1 MDDNRD
7 DSETKPIV
15 RHPTTDLVG
24 QVLGERYRIEKRL
37 SHGGMGVVY
46 RARHVV
52 LETDL
57 AVKVL
62 LRPQDETDQQRF
74 LQEAKLASLI
84 QHPNTVQIID
94 FGVLPAGQSYLVM
107 ELMRGGTLAD
117 ELEKGPMDALRA
129 CQIGAQIAR
138 ALQAVH
144 DKGIIHRDMKPENVF
159 LLETDGSKDF
169 VKVVDFGIAKPVAA
183 EQSPLALLKEQQGAA
198 ASSED
203 AGASVDA
210 SPSQSGEQRNQALTE
225 AGAIVGTPRYMS
237 PEQCQGIPLD
247 GRVDQYA
254 LGCMLYEMLT
264 GHCPFDGMSAFVLLT
279 QHLTKPPVPPR
290 QRIPER
296 AAAIPASLEAV
307 VLRMLAKHPEQRFS
321 SMRAV
326 EQALCREADAIL
338 VQRGEKT
345 VLPAGLAGLLGGRL
359 QRGQLLI
366 RGRRVP
372 LWAAGAVALSILA
385 LSFAGAGILG
395 YRLYQ
400 MQRSQKATLEPGE
413 LQTARARA
421 LEKLK
426 LTVKAAPLELRI
438 DAIAALG
445 ATQDF
450 ELRPELEALLLDP
463 EEAVQAEAAAALG
476 RLGDKDAVSRLRAVL
491 DGSQDKPLLRLTI
504 ARALLELGDASGEAQ
519 LLQTLAEGAPEVR
532 LRAASMLCDRRNA
545 IAEKLLLQVVDRG
558 LLKEESAVLGAL
570 GCLLRSQSAEPARA
584 RLHERLKGASTPRQQ
599 IEIAAVLS
607 RAGDGEGR
615 RVLRE
620 LSSRP
625 GLEQLPAAR
634 ALAAPDVPDVA
645 DLFRSVLSDRQAQDA
660 ARLLASEGLGQSGG
674 LLDVRL
680 LGKVLQS
687 GTLELQ
693 EAAAVGILRLCAA
706 DPTALGSESLRWAR
720 GSLGAGD
727 WQLRESAALVLG
739 DSAAPEAVSLLRG
752 MLQDR
757 DARVRRGSVR
767 ALGRHTEE
775 TALLALQETLQD
787 TDPEV
792 RLETIRSLGRVGQSL
807 RKAGVREVLSRV
819 STLFQGLL
827 QNGTVK
833 EKILIR
839 STLLQLGDANQ
850 RQALH
855 AMQGVEDPAARRF
868 LLEQAPA
875 DAELS
880 LTLLRDSD
888 AGVRFAAAQKLA
900 ELGDVRALP
909 TLKEAL
915 KGAGADSIAAYGLLS
930 KFEQN
935 VPEPAALR
943 SALTADH
950 PVPERMAAIEAMA
963 HMPAALAVP
972 LLLQAARDPEP
983 LVRRLC
989 AEVAAELPEQPRGP
1003 PGFPVLRFLLG
1014 DRNPLVR
1021 NRAKALLSR
1030 VSLPS
1035 APPPSQKD
1043 RTAPAQASRADAE
1056 SSRAD
1061 SDVPSHSADVP
1072 QTAAET
1078 DAGAESAG
1086 TAGAE
1091 PPESAEPSEGDGE
1104 TKPTSKGTL
1113 LLDAAEGTLFQID
1126 GGKWQAVSGKGVTLA
1141 VGAHKLTTL
1150 GGSYEITLES
1160 DKKFKLKLVPS
1171 PVDEAVELG
1180 ARAYQQKEFGR
1191 AQKHY
1196 DRASALCGH
1205 DRANKKACLVLE
1217 LNLALSRGRIFE
1229 QEKRFSE
1236 AMAEYQKLAEGGHG
1250 KARVEG
1256 AEAIARLS
1264 PQLGKVI
1271 LRTAVKG
1278 KCQERVQ
1285 WLIPGKK
1292 QKIKVGDKS
1301 QPVSVRAGQTVLLG
1315 ECP

>member
-15 RHPTTDLVG
+15 RHPTTTDLVG

-117 ELEKGPMDALRA
+117 ELEKGPIDALRA

-159 LLETDGSKDF
+159 LLETDGTKDF
-169 VKVVDFGIAKPVAA
+169 VKVVDFGIAKPVEA
-183 EQSPLALLKEQQGAA
+183 EQSPLALLTEQQGTA
-198 ASSED
+198 ASSAN

-210 SPSQSGEQRNQALTE
+210 SPLQPGVSRNQSLTQ
-225 AGAIVGTPRYMS
+225 AGAIVGTPRYMA

-264 GHCPFDGMSAFVLLT
+264 GHCPFDGISAFVLLT
-279 QHLTKPPVPPR
+279 LHLTKPPVPPR

-296 AAAIPASLEAV
+296 AAAIPASLESV
-307 VLRMLAKHPEQRFS
+307 VLRMLAKDPAQRFS
-321 SMRAV
+321 SMREV

-345 VLPAGLAGLLGGRL
+345 VLPALLGGRL
-359 QRGQLLI
+359 QGAQLLI

-385 LSFAGAGILG
+385 LSFGGAGILG

-400 MQRSQKATLEPGE
+400 TQRSQRPALEPGE
-413 LQTARARA
+413 LKTARARA

-426 LTVKAAPLELRI
+426 LTVKAAPLELRL

-450 ELRPELEALLLDP
+450 ELRPELERLLLDS
-463 EEAVQAEAAAALG
+463 EESVQVEAAAALG
-476 RLGDKDAVSRLRAVL
+476 RLGDKDAASRLRAVL
-491 DGSQDKPLLRLTI
+491 DGSRDKTLLRLTI
-504 ARALLELGDASGEAQ
+504 ARALLELGDAAGEAQ
-519 LLQTLAEGAPEVR
+519 LLQSLAEGAPEVR

-545 IAEKLLLQVVDRG
+545 VAEKFLLQVVDEG

-584 RLHERLKGASTPRQQ
+584 RLHKRLKEASTPRQQ
-599 IEIAAVLS
+599 IEIAAILS
-607 RAGDGEGR
+607 RGGDGEGR

-620 LSSRP
+620 LSTRP

-634 ALAAPDVPDVA
+634 ALAAPDVPEVA
-645 DLFRSVLSDRQAQDA
+645 ELFRSILSDRQAQDA

-680 LGKVLQS
+680 LGNVLQS

-739 DSAAPEAVSLLRG
+739 DSAAPEAVSLLKG

-807 RKAGVREVLSRV
+807 RKAGMRDILSRV

-875 DAELS
+875 DIELS
-880 LTLLRDSD
+880 LTLLRDLD
-888 AGVRFAAAQKLA
+888 PGVRFAAAQKLA

-909 TLKEAL
+909 ALKEAL
-915 KGAGADSIAAYGLLS
+915 NGSGADSIAAYGLLS
-930 KFEQN
+930 KLEQN

-943 SALTADH
+943 SALAVDH
-950 PVPERMAAIEAMA
+950 PVPERMSAIEAMA

-989 AEVAAELPEQPRGP
+989 AEVAAELPEQPHGP

-1014 DRNPLVR
+1014 DRNLLVR

-1030 VSLPS
+1030 VGLKS
-1035 APPPSQKD
+1035 APPPLQKD
-1043 RTAPAQASRADAE
+1043 RTAFAQASRADAE
-1056 SSRAD
+1056 PPRAD
-1061 SDVPSHSADVP
+1061 SDVSSSSADVP
-1072 QTAAET
+1072 QAAAET
-1078 DAGAESAG
+1078 DAGVESASASG
-1086 TAGAE
+1086 SE
-1091 PPESAEPSEGDGE
+1091 PPESTEPPEGGGE

-1113 LLDAAEGTLFQID
+1113 LLDAAEGTLFQLD
-1126 GGKWQAVSGKGVTLA
+1126 GGKWQSVSGKGVTLA
-1141 VGAHKLTTL
+1141 AGAHKITTL
-1150 GGSYEITLES
+1150 GGSYELTIEP
-1160 DKKFKLKLVPS
+1160 DRKFRLKLVQS
-1171 PVDEAVELG
+1171 PVDDAVELG
-1180 ARAYQQKEFGR
+1180 ARAYKQKEFGR

-1196 DRASALCGH
+1196 DRASALCSH
-1205 DRANKKACLVLE
+1205 ERANKKACQVLE
-1217 LNLALSRGRIFE
+1217 LYLALSRGRIYE
-1229 QEKRFSE
+1229 QEKRFGE